1 MVNLAESDSRIMTS
15 EKFDPGKSE
24 MGSLQRQASAADHE
38 VVPTAAGL
46 NVSAAVSDGLLYGAA
61 PNLEYNLTI
70 ATEGNGNMSVSG
82 SHTAFPSLEV
92 FAYQDGKEPQQVYVY
107 NAPADNFLDGVVDIN
122 RTVKVAPPQ

>member
-1 MVNLAESDSRIMTS
+1 MTS
-15 EKFDPGKSE
+15 EKFKPGTSKTGPLE
-24 MGSLQRQASAADHE
+24 REASAADHE

-61 PNLEYNLTI
+61 PNLEYDLTI
-70 ATEGNGNMSVSG
+70 STEGNGNMSVAG

-92 FAYQDGKEPQQVYVY
+92 FAYQDGKEPQLVYVY
-107 NAPADNFLDGVVDIN
+107 NAPADDFVGGVMDIN

>member
-15 EKFDPGKSE
+15 EKFKLRPIS
-24 MGSLQRQASAADHE
+24 S
-38 VVPTAAGL
+38 
-46 NVSAAVSDGLLYGAA
+46 
-61 PNLEYNLTI
+61 TI
-70 ATEGNGNMSVSG
+70 STEGNGNMSVAG

-107 NAPADNFLDGVVDIN
+107 NAPADNFVDGVVDIN